1 MKICRRLK
9 TTPKDWLIDNY
20 NLIKMLTK
28 QCWIEISILLRVTK
42 GSLKTINNDH
52 LVENEVEGCLTAI
65 GLNKNRNDGYTNP
78 IINFDIQTGHEIL

>member
-1 MKICRRLK
+1 MIGRRLK
-9 TTPKDWLIDNY
+9 PTPKDRLIDNY

-42 GSLKTINNDH
+42 GSFKTINHSH

-65 GLNKNRNDGYTNP
+65 GLNKNRNEGHTNP
-78 IINFDIQTGHEIL
+78 IINFDV